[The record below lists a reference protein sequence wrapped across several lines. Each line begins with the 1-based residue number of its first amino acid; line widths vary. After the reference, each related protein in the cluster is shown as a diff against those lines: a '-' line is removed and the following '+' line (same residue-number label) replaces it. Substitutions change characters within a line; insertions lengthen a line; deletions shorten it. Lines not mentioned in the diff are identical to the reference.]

1 MFLAESSIQLV
12 PDGTLLLHLLVV
24 GLMVA
29 VLSRTL
35 LRPINQIL
43 RERENRI
50 STQLEQARAT
60 AAAREEKLR
69 RYQSE
74 LRRARAEGYHLLEQE
89 KVTALREREEGLRSL
104 KKELTEWVSDQLETT
119 RRQEEQVR
127 RELEAQASTF
137 GILISSQILGR
148 PTH

>member
-12 PDGTLLLHLLVV
+12 PDGTLLLHFLFV

-60 AAAREEKLR
+60 AAAREEKLL

-104 KKELTEWVSDQLETT
+104 KKELTEWVSDQLEIT

>member
-12 PDGTLLLHLLVV
+12 PDGTLLLHLLFV

-60 AAAREEKLR
+60 AAA
-69 RYQSE
+69 SSMF
-74 LRRARAEGYHLLEQE
+74 G
-89 KVTALREREEGLRSL
+89 TA
-104 KKELTEWVSDQLETT
+104 
-119 RRQEEQVR
+119 
-127 RELEAQASTF
+127 
-137 GILISSQILGR
+137 
-148 PTH
+148 PN

>member
-12 PDGTLLLHLLVV
+12 PDGTLLLHLLFV

-104 KKELTEWVSDQLETT
+104 KKELTEWVSDQLEIT

-127 RELEAQASTF
+127 HELEAQASTF
-137 GILISSQILGR
+137 GILISAQILGR

>member
-12 PDGTLLLHLLVV
+12 PDGTLLLHLLFV

-89 KVTALREREEGLRSL
+89 KVSALREREEGLRSL
-104 KKELTEWVSDQLETT
+104 KKELTEWVSDQLEIT

>member
-12 PDGTLLLHLLVV
+12 PDGTLLLHLLFV

-104 KKELTEWVSDQLETT
+104 KKELTEWVSDQLEIT

>member
-1 MFLAESSIQLV
+1 MLLAESSIQLV
-12 PDGTLLLHLLVV
+12 PDGTLLLHLLFV

-43 RERENRI
+43 RERERLI

-69 RYQSE
+69 RYQAE
-74 LRRARAEGYHLLEQE
+74 LRRARTEGYHLLEQE
-89 KVTALREREEGLRSL
+89 RVNALREQEEQLRSL
-104 KKELTEWVSDQLETT
+104 KEELTEWVSEQLETT

-127 RELEAQASTF
+127 RELETQASTF
-137 GILISSQILGR
+137 GILISSQVLGR